1 MKTMFGYLAI
11 MIAIS
16 GCGLTG
22 QQSFENHIISMN
34 ESIED
39 EHVKYKDGVLLIDNE
54 RIDIP
59 EGDSLNISYKR
70 NSQITRYI
78 VRVDGE
84 LIVEAE
90 IPAET

>member
-1 MKTMFGYLAI
+1 MKTIFGYLAI
-11 MIAIS
+11 LIAVS

-22 QQSFENHIISMN
+22 QRSFENHFISTN
-34 ESIED
+34 ESIDD

-59 EGDSLNISYKR
+59 EGDSLNISYR
-70 NSQITRYI
+70 RSSQFTRYI